1 MTHRVSLPLA
11 RLRPT
16 AQIINSVAGRLPL
29 SAQRPAHAET
39 LVSQGPSAKPPPRP
53 PEEVRSSEA
62 GRPARTFKSYDEM
75 DPTLVDQMALI
86 NATPLGVDEVTVPVG
101 IEGLRQDWFRVGEL
115 LRNAMGAVSEEEAP
129 EVSEADQRKR

>member
-1 MTHRVSLPLA
+1 
-11 RLRPT
+11 
-16 AQIINSVAGRLPL
+16 
-29 SAQRPAHAET
+29 
-39 LVSQGPSAKPPPRP
+39 
-53 PEEVRSSEA
+53 
-62 GRPARTFKSYDEM
+62 M